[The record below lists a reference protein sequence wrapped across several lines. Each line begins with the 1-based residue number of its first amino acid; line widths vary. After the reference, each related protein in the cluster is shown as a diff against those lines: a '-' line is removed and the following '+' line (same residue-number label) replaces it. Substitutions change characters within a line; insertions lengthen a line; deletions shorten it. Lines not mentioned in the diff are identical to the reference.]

1 MSQFFPQE
9 ANVSFKVWQ
18 KDRWAF
24 SAKLPLAYR
33 LVTYYWFLDDMRRVR
48 QDFHV
53 HRQAPRLLGSRYGF
67 RVGYNTWIH
76 RPRQLEASIL
86 WAYFSR
92 KLSAFVSPCQ
102 CGLNSLLTLLTLSA
116 GSLMLQSW
124 RLLFMLCPIR
134 EWSRCRSQLGV
145 ISLSSRKACFT

>member
-1 MSQFFPQE
+1 MSRFLPQE
-9 ANVSFKVWQ
+9 ANVSSSKYGRRTVGRFRQNYLWPTALLGITGFLTT
-18 KDRWAF
+18 REGF
-24 SAKLPLAYR
+24 AKIFTSIGR
-33 LVTYYWFLDDMRRVR
+33 
-48 QDFHV
+48 H
-53 HRQAPRLLGSRYGF
+53 LGSRYGF

-76 RPRQLEASIL
+76 RRRQLEASIL
-86 WAYFSR
+86 WACFSR

-134 EWSRCRSQLGV
+134 EWNRCRSQLGV